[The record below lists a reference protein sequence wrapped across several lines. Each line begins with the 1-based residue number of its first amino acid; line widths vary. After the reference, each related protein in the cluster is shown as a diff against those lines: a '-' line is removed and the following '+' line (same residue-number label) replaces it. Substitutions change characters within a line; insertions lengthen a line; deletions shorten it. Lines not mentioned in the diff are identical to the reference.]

1 MFTPTKSMTDRP
13 SFDVSSTS
21 LNPVEPSGTVSVSV
35 RSSLHTGS
43 ASRGTKGSTLARS
56 MSKGNDS
63 VTTSGAPRGGWIE
76 KPGCTSAPFALMRT
90 VEPGSRLGEGEAVV
104 EGAAVDG
111 AASEALGDEFD
122 PDATSV
128 VAPHATRITA
138 RSAPCL
144 IPLIVRAD
152 GGDHI
157 RVVLR

>member
-1 MFTPTKSMTDRP
+1 M
-13 SFDVSSTS
+13 
-21 LNPVEPSGTVSVSV
+21 
-35 RSSLHTGS
+35 
-43 ASRGTKGSTLARS
+43 
-56 MSKGNDS
+56 
-63 VTTSGAPRGGWIE
+63 
-76 KPGCTSAPFALMRT
+76 PFALMRT
-90 VEPGSRLGEGEAVV
+90 VEPGSLLGEGEAVV

-144 IPLIVRAD
+144 IPLIVRAN